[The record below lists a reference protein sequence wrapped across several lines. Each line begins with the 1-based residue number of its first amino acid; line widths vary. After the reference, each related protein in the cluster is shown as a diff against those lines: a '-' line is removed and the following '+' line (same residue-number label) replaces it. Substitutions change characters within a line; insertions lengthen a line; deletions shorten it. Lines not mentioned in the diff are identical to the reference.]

1 MMAASGNC
9 AAQNGPSV
17 TLPKL
22 SIAAKLYAIFALLA
36 TTTVALSVVAVS
48 NARQHAALTD
58 EFESANGGS
67 LNVEHANGLIAGMV
81 AETRGIYLA
90 KDNAEATKYADALL
104 RVNDQLDSVIAS
116 WQGNVRSSDA
126 QDFSTFTVRIS
137 DFQQFAPA
145 LARIAKEDGPQAARD
160 WAAKNKPTE
169 FRDALSHDLQKLA
182 QHYSDRASRIYTIL
196 DEGIDRTAIW
206 LSAIA
211 GFAVLLGGAG
221 ILIISRGVAMPLAAI
236 TRITASVAEG
246 DAAISVPFSG
256 RSDEIGALARSIGV
270 FQKAMQNN
278 RELNLTV
285 VEDAQT
291 RSVRQE
297 RMSGEIARF
306 SADVESTL
314 SELGRISDQML
325 AASSQLA
332 GAADDATAKTAR
344 ADAASSEA
352 SSNVRDIASAAD
364 ELSASVN
371 EIDRQVAQSNAIA
384 TKAVEEAGQTNLAVK
399 ELGEAAARIGDVIKL
414 ITDIAE
420 QTNLLALNA
429 TIEAARAGDAGR
441 GFAVVAGEVK
451 ALAGQ
456 TSRATEEI
464 AAQIASMQRATNTSI
479 AAIAA
484 IEHTIREIGNI
495 SGAIAAA
502 VTQQGAATNEIARSV
517 ETAAQRTLETVEQ
530 VNLVEAATID
540 TRASANVVKAVA
552 DDLGQ
557 VAARIRG
564 QIDQFFER
572 LSA

>member
-1 MMAASGNC
+1 
-9 AAQNGPSV
+9 
-17 TLPKL
+17 
-22 SIAAKLYAIFALLA
+22 
-36 TTTVALSVVAVS
+36 
-48 NARQHAALTD
+48 
-58 EFESANGGS
+58 
-67 LNVEHANGLIAGMV
+67 
-81 AETRGIYLA
+81 
-90 KDNAEATKYADALL
+90 
-104 RVNDQLDSVIAS
+104 VIAD
-116 WQGNVRSSDA
+116 WQGSVGNGDAAAYSQFAVRL
-126 QDFSTFTVRIS
+126 S
-137 DFQQFAPA
+137 DFQESASDI
-145 LARIAKEDGPQAARD
+145 ARVATEFGPQATRD
-160 WAAKNKPTE
+160 WVEKNNI
-169 FRDALSHDLQKLA
+169 FQMRDALSKDLETLGRHYTARA
-182 QHYSDRASRIYTIL
+182 QRIYTNI
-196 DEGIDRTAIW
+196 EQGIDYTAMQ
-206 LSAIA
+206 LSLLA
-211 GFAVLLGGAG
+211 GFAVMLAVAG
-221 ILIISRGVAMPLAAI
+221 VLIISRGVARPISAI
-236 TRITASVAEG
+236 TRVTEAVAAGE
-246 DAAISVPFSG
+246 AEVTVPFAE
-256 RSDEIGALARSIGV
+256 RRDEIGALARSIAV
-270 FQKAMQNN
+270 FQRAMRHNE
-278 RELNLTV
+278 ELNRTV
-285 VEDAQT
+285 VDDAEA
-291 RSVRQE
+291 RARRQE
-297 RMSGEIARF
+297 KMSNEVSLF
-306 SADVESTL
+306 SAEVEATL
-314 SELGRISDQML
+314 AELGRISDQML
-325 AASSQLA
+325 AASTQLA
-332 GAADDATAKTAR
+332 GAADDATAKTVR

-464 AAQIASMQRATNTSI
+464 ATQIASMQRATNTSI
-479 AAIAA
+479 VAISA

-530 VNLVEAATID
+530 VNLVEAATTD
-540 TRASANVVKAVA
+540 TRSSATVVKAVA
-552 DDLGQ
+552 DDLGL

-564 QIDQFFER
+564 QVDEFFER